1 MTYEEV
7 LAGATRLRPPEQL
20 RLLQHLAAVLSETL
34 PLAASKKEP
43 VEPLHSI
50 LELDGLGAEVWEG
63 VDPDEYVRAERAS
76 WRG

>member
-7 LAGATRLRPPEQL
+7 LTNATQLRPIEQR
-20 RLLQHLAAVLSETL
+20 RLLGHLAALLNETP
-34 PLAASKKEP
+34 PLAVRDAADQEP
-43 VEPLHSI
+43 VHSI

-63 VDPDEYVRAERAS
+63 VDPDEYVRTERAS